1 MHALCLQTNIV
12 QEMQTKGYLLAN
24 HRLVREFPII
34 TRGLPE
40 LAGYFIQST
49 GYTPGSTLWQHVQPR
64 NLAGLF
70 SRTGRRENDPNQ
82 VATHQLL

>member
-1 MHALCLQTNIV
+1 
-12 QEMQTKGYLLAN
+12 MQSKGYLLAN

-40 LAGYFIQST
+40 LAAYFIQST
-49 GYTPGSTLWQHVQPR
+49 GYKPGSTLWQHVQPR

-70 SRTGRRENDPNQ
+70 SRTGRRENDANQ
-82 VATHQLL
+82 VGADKLVGNTTGQPP